1 MKLVPVNPPHPPTP
15 PPHSLRGLPATSRFG
30 FATCSIGKFVKL
42 PNNDVV
48 LFCFLFVFCFV
59 LVKRRKVIFQ

>member
-1 MKLVPVNPPHPPTP
+1 MELVPVNPPHTP
-15 PPHSLRGLPATSRFG
+15 HPPHSLRGLPATSRFG

-48 LFCFLFVFCFV
+48 LFCFLFFFCFV